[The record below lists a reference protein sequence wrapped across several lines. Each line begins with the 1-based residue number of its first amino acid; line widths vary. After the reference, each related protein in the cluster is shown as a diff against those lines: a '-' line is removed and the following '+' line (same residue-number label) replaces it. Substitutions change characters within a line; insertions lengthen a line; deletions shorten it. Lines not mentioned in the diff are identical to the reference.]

1 MEKFSSL
8 FQKLP
13 KILSNRRSEEDLTDL
28 DVPDGQK
35 IQKEEIVES
44 QEHASDSESEKK
56 ARKKKNS
63 DGVGVVLN
71 GGEDDDDDEDNGENA
86 AASSNASSPSGS
98 SASSSSSGSGS
109 SAVLAKREAHL
120 TSSPSS
126 LEIESDPK
134 DDTIRKLETKL
145 QASQSEVEK
154 LQETV
159 KTLEVQIR
167 LTNQKLKVTKSE
179 YKEKDEARKKK
190 LEELQESMHNKDSDD
205 NSKVRKMKEIG
216 DKEVVMLCDAF
227 RNLEV
232 FFDDSYA
239 GFQTRLLDC
248 SQDVVILKDKLQ
260 TLVCEKVEYEKQVGE
275 LEQIGK
281 DKDEQKRQVI
291 RQLCLQIDYH
301 RKKWLHL
308 LSHQIKPSPNP
319 IE

>member
-1 MEKFSSL
+1 MLYEYVC
-8 FQKLP
+8 
-13 KILSNRRSEEDLTDL
+13 ILNAQCSRA
-28 DVPDGQK
+28 
-35 IQKEEIVES
+35 EIVES
-44 QEHASDSESEKK
+44 QEQPSDSESEKK
-56 ARKKKNS
+56 ARKKKNN

-71 GGEDDDDDEDNGENA
+71 DDDGEDNGKNV

-98 SASSSSSGSGS
+98 SASSSGSGS

-126 LEIESDPK
+126 SKIDSDPK
-134 DDTIRKLETKL
+134 DDTICKLETKL

-232 FFDDSYA
+232 LFEDSYA

-248 SQDVVILKDKLQ
+248 SQDVVVLKDKLQ
-260 TLVCEKVEYEKQVGE
+260 TLVCEKVEYEKLVGE
-275 LEQIGK
+275 LQQIGK

-301 RKKWLHL
+301 RQKWLHL
-308 LSHQIKPSPNP
+308 LSHQIKPTPNP